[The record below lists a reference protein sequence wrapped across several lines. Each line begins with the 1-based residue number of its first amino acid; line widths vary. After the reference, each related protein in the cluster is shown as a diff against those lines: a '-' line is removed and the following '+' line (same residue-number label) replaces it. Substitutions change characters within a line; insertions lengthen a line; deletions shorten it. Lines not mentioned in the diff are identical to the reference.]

1 MCQWRLVFE
10 VVAGCTRERELIK
23 AKLDVKNNF
32 GNGNCVFARADYT
45 MFGVV

>member
-1 MCQWRLVFE
+1 MCQWRPVFE
-10 VVAGCTRERELIK
+10 VVAGRTRERELIK
-23 AKLDVKNNF
+23 VKLDVTNHF